1 MIAAPI
7 TMSMAIARSQS
18 SASPADAAARS
29 LERDLRLPGKIVAA
43 VPVLKDDHDRLSGR
57 DQGEDSTTGP
67 DRLGLRRERE
77 QVPARSGWALK
88 G

>member
-1 MIAAPI
+1 
-7 TMSMAIARSQS
+7 
-18 SASPADAAARS
+18 
-29 LERDLRLPGKIVAA
+29 LPGKIVAA